1 MRKFV
6 LVLALL
12 GFAGVHVIMAQ
23 TSISGKV
30 TNADD
35 GKGIPG
41 ATVIVKDTKTG
52 VTTDLD
58 GMYVLK
64 VPAGGNI
71 LVFSFVGMKTKE
83 VVIGTQK
90 VINVVLEPDIMDIE
104 GVVVT
109 ALGISREKKSLGYA
123 TQEIKG
129 DAVSTVKSANFINSM
144 SGKVTGVQIKKNT
157 NMGGSTNIIVRGN
170 KSLTGNNQVLFVID
184 GVPVNNDITNT
195 SDQKEAG
202 VGYDFGNAASD
213 INPEDVESINVLKG
227 AAASALYG
235 SRAANGVVMITT
247 KKGGM
252 GIGKKKGIGVSVNSG
267 FTIGTV
273 DKSTFPEYQM
283 DYGGGYGH
291 YYDGPDGYWYIR
303 DVNNDGVDE
312 QWVVTSE
319 DASYGAP
326 FDPGLLVYQWDAV
339 DPESPNYNRATPW
352 VAAENGP
359 ITFFEN
365 PTSFTNTVALTNNL
379 ENGAYRFSYTNY
391 KQNGLLPNSEL
402 KKNNLNFGST
412 WEVNKRL
419 TVSGSANY
427 MQQKGLGRNSTGY
440 NDNQMGS
447 FRQWWQTN
455 VDLKQ
460 MEDAYNA
467 TKRNI
472 TWNWA
477 DPTDAV
483 PIFWDNPY
491 WQRYENYETDSR
503 NRILGHA
510 SINYK
515 IADWVDVF
523 GRVSVDSYNELQ
535 EERRAIGSIPT
546 EFGIGTGSASDGSFT
561 RADQGSG
568 YLRRD
573 ITSSEYNFDLMLNFK
588 KDFSKDISFRGVLG
602 TNIRRT
608 NYDRIISAT
617 NGGLGVP
624 RMYSLQN
631 SVGPL
636 PYPKELSSKI
646 GVDGIYG
653 SASFGYK
660 SMLYLD
666 LTLRND
672 HSSTLPPANSS
683 YPYPSVAASF
693 IFSEVVKQ
701 DWLSFGKVRLNYAA
715 VSNGAG
721 FDQLINRYN
730 VFTPLNSPM
739 TSVDGIFK
747 NANLEPERTKSLEA
761 GLEMYFLDKR
771 LGFDLAL
778 YKTNTTD
785 QILPL
790 TVSTSVG
797 INDKIIN
804 AGEIQ
809 NKGIELTIMGTPVK
823 TSDLRWNIAVNWSRN
838 KSEVIS
844 LVEGVENLQLGTF
857 QGGITLNAQVGQ
869 PYGVLFGTDYT
880 YADGQKIVDAG
891 SGEYIKTSTSDHII
905 GDINPDWIAGISN
918 TITYKNWA
926 LSFLIDIQQGGS
938 IFSLDMYY
946 GLATGMYKETSF
958 INDLGNPV
966 RDPLDFN
973 AYDEDGNGIPSEGY
987 TSASGGFIN
996 DGVNVDDEGNVTPN
1010 QTRIQADR
1018 YGAFGY
1024 RRGLPDIAFVYDASY
1039 VKLREVAIS
1048 YSLPEKL
1055 LEKTFIRGITLSA
1068 VGSNLWIIHK
1078 NLPYADPESGLGAG
1092 NLQGFSTGSLPST
1105 REFGFDIK
1113 LNF

>member
-1 MRKFV
+1 MRKIGF
-6 LVLALL
+6 LLALL
-12 GFAGVHVIMAQ
+12 LFVGVQVIVAQ
-23 TSISGKV
+23 TITGKV
-30 TNADD
+30 TSSDD

-41 ATVIVKDTKTG
+41 ATVVVKDTKTG
-52 VTTDLD
+52 VTTDLEGNYSLKIPD
-58 GMYVLK
+58 G
-64 VPAGGNI
+64 ATA
-71 LVFSFVGMKTKE
+71 LVFSFVGMKAKE
-83 VVIGTQK
+83 VVIGNQT
-90 VINVVLEPDIMDIE
+90 VINVVLSPEILDIE

-123 TQEIKG
+123 TQEMKG
-129 DAVSTVKSANFINSM
+129 DEVSTVKSGNFINSM
-144 SGKVTGVQIKKNT
+144 SGKVTGVQVKKNT
-157 NMGGSTNIIVRGN
+157 NMGGSTNIVIRGN

-184 GVPVNNDITNT
+184 GVPVNNDISNS

-202 VGYDFGNAASD
+202 VGYDYGNPASD
-213 INPEDVESINVLKG
+213 INPDDIESINVLKG

-247 KKGGM
+247 KKGATGV
-252 GIGKKKGIGVSVNSG
+252 GTKKGIGVSINSG
-267 FTIGTV
+267 FTIGSV
-273 DKSTFPEYQM
+273 DKSTFPEYQQE
-283 DYGGGYGH
+283 YGGGYGQ
-291 YYDGPDGYWYIR
+291 YYDGPDGFWYMR
-303 DVNNDGVDE
+303 DLNNDGIEE

-326 FDPGLLVYQWDAV
+326 FDPGLMVYQWDAV
-339 DPESPNYNRATPW
+339 DPESPNYLTPTPW

-365 PTSFTNTVALTNNL
+365 PTTFINTVALSNTL
-379 ENGAYRFSYTNY
+379 EHGAYRFSYTNY

-402 KKNNLNFGST
+402 KKNNLNFSST

-419 TVSGSANY
+419 TVSGSANF

-455 VDLKQ
+455 VDLKDL
-460 MEDAYNA
+460 EDAYNS
-467 TKRNI
+467 TRRNI

-491 WQRYENYETDSR
+491 WLRYENYESDKR

-510 SINYK
+510 SLNYE
-515 IADWVDVF
+515 IANWVAVF

-535 EERRAIGSIPT
+535 EERRAVGSIPT

-561 RADQGSG
+561 RSDQGSG

-588 KDFSKDISFRGVLG
+588 KEFSKDLNFRGVLG

-608 NYDRIISAT
+608 NYDRVISAT

-624 RMYSLQN
+624 RIYSLQN

-636 PYPKELSSKI
+636 PYPKELASKI

-653 SASFGYK
+653 SASFGFK
-660 SMLYLD
+660 SMIYLD

-672 HSSTLPPANSS
+672 HSSTLPPEHSS
-683 YPYPSVAASF
+683 YFYPSVATSF
-693 IFSEVVKQ
+693 IFSEVVKK

-730 VFTPLNSPM
+730 VYTPLNSPM
-739 TSVDGIFK
+739 TSVDGVFK
-747 NANLEPERTKSLEA
+747 NSELKPEKTSSMEA

-771 LGFDLAL
+771 LGFDLAF

-790 TVSTSVG
+790 TVSTAVG

-809 NKGIELTIMGTPVK
+809 NKGIELSVMGTPVK
-823 TSDLRWNIAVNWSRN
+823 TSGLRWNIAVNWSRN
-838 KSEVIS
+838 QSEVIS
-844 LVEGVENLQLGTF
+844 LIEGVDNLQLGTF
-857 QGGITLNAQVGQ
+857 QGGITLNAKVGQ
-869 PYGVLFGTDYT
+869 PYGLLFGTDYT
-880 YADGQKIVDAG
+880 YADGQRIVNAAN
-891 SGEYIKTSTSDHII
+891 GEYIKTSTSDNII

-926 LSFLIDIQQGGS
+926 FSFLIDIQQGGS

-958 INDLGNPV
+958 TNDLGNPV
-966 RDPLDFN
+966 RDPL
-973 AYDEDGNGIPSEGY
+973 AYNDPDIGFESGYAPS
-987 TSASGGFIN
+987 SGGFIN
-996 DGVNVDDEGNVTPN
+996 EGVNVDEDGNVTPN
-1010 QTRIQADR
+1010 ETRIQADR

-1039 VKLREVAIS
+1039 VKLREVSIS
-1048 YSLPEKL
+1048 YSLPQKL
-1055 LEKTFIRGITLSA
+1055 LEKSFIRGVTFSA

-1105 REFGFDIK
+1105 RDFGFDIK